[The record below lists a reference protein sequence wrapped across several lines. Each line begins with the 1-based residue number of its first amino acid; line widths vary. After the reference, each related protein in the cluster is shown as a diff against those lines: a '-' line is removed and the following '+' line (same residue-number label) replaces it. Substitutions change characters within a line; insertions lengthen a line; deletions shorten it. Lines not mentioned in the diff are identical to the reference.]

1 MINYTRKVI
10 CKKKEGAKMPT
21 VEVVIQAISSLGFPI
36 IVAIALFWY
45 ITKKDEQHREEIKS
59 LKESID
65 KNSSVLDELKGLIT
79 FLVGELKK

>member
-1 MINYTRKVI
+1 
-10 CKKKEGAKMPT
+10 MPT
-21 VEVVIQAISSLGFPI
+21 IEVVIQAISSLGFPI

-65 KNSSVLDELKGLIT
+65 RNSSVLDELKGLIT
-79 FLVGELKK
+79 FLVGELKKWC

>member
-1 MINYTRKVI
+1 MSIETI
-10 CKKKEGAKMPT
+10 
-21 VEVVIQAISSLGFPI
+21 IQAISSLGFPI
-36 IVAIALFWY
+36 IVAGALFWY
-45 ITKKDEQHREEIKS
+45 ITKKDEQHQEEIRS

>member
-1 MINYTRKVI
+1 MDKVDI
-10 CKKKEGAKMPT
+10 I
-21 VEVVIQAISSLGFPI
+21 IQAISSLGFPI
-36 IVAIALFWY
+36 IVSIGLFWY

-59 LKESID
+59 LKDSLD

>member
-1 MINYTRKVI
+1 MD
-10 CKKKEGAKMPT
+10 
-21 VEVVIQAISSLGFPI
+21 VETIIQAISSLGFPI
-36 IVAIALFWY
+36 IVAGALFWY

>member
-1 MINYTRKVI
+1 MCN
-10 CKKKEGAKMPT
+10 MPT
-21 VEVVIQAISSLGFPI
+21 IEVVIQAISSLGFPI

-65 KNSSVLDELKGLIT
+65 RNSSVLDELKGLIT